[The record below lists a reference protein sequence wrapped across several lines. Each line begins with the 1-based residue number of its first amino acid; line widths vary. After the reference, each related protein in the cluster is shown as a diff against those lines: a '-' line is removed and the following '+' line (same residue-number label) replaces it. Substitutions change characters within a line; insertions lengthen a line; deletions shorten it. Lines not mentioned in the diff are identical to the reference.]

1 MVEITL
7 DGKKCLVEPSH
18 TLLDIAKKQGVDIP
32 CLCGVDGLNG
42 DCGLCVVEVSGKGY
56 QKARDVIASKDMNV
70 VTESASLSK
79 LRKRRLE
86 DILSAP
92 NVSCSVPP
100 CQIACPAKVD
110 IQVYLAYI
118 AQNDHRK
125 AIEVIKKTLPMP
137 LSIGRVC
144 PAFCEADCHRA
155 KVDEPLAIRHLK
167 RHAADLD
174 LASFE
179 AYTPESKP
187 AKNKKVAIVGAGPGG
202 LSCGYFL
209 SNEGYQVTVYE
220 AMSKAGGWLIYGI
233 PEYRLPKSI
242 LDKEIE
248 VMCANGMKVK
258 TNQKLG
264 VNFELS
270 ELTEDYDAVCLAV
283 GASLASEMQY
293 TGSELKGCYLGVDFL
308 KDQATENQYSVGK
321 KVAVIGG
328 GNTAIDCAR
337 TALRKGADT
346 TLIYRRTRSEM
357 PAEDYEIEEAEHE
370 GVKFHFLTNPVE
382 NIADDLGRVQQV
394 KLERMALGEPDSSGR
409 RRPQATGEYF
419 TEDFDTVIAAVS
431 QKTDLSFIQDSC
443 LPLDISRW
451 DTINVEEETMH
462 TGAKN
467 IFAIGDVRRG
477 PATAIEAIA
486 DGRVA
491 AKGIDTYLGGD
502 MEKLYVDSFRA
513 RNLERTHLI
522 NSDHVNR
529 LTNAIRS
536 MTPGKGKEQIEANL
550 NQLLKKF
557 MRVKVSELSIDQ
569 RQLSFDEVEKGFSN
583 QAAIDEA
590 KRCLS
595 CGCNEGNDC
604 KLRRYSTD
612 YKVDKQAIVSGH
624 SHKVAMS

>member
-7 DGKKCLVEPSH
+7 DGKKCLVESKQN
-18 TLLDIAKKQGVDIP
+18 LLDVAKSQGLDIP
-32 CLCGVDGLNG
+32 CLCGVDGLGN
-42 DCGLCVVEVSGKGY
+42 DCGLCVVEVNGQGY
-56 QKARDVIASKDMNV
+56 TKASNVIATRGICV
-70 VTESASLSK
+70 VTESSSLAK

-86 DILSAP
+86 EILSAP
-92 NVSCSVPP
+92 NASCSVPP
-100 CQIACPAKVD
+100 CQVACPAKVD

-118 AQNDHRK
+118 AQNEHRK

-155 KVDEPLAIRHLK
+155 KVDEPIAIRHLK

-174 LASFE
+174 LSSYE

-187 AKNKKVAIVGAGPGG
+187 AKDKKIAIVGGGPGG

-209 SNEGYQVTVYE
+209 SNEGYQVTVFE
-220 AMSKAGGWLIYGI
+220 SMPKAGGWLRYGI
-233 PEYRLPKSI
+233 PEYRLPKAV

-248 VMCANGMKVK
+248 LMCANGMQIQ

-264 VNFELS
+264 VDFELS
-270 ELTEDYDAVCLAV
+270 DLSAEYDAVCLAV
-283 GASLASEMQY
+283 GASLASEMRY
-293 TGSELKGCYLGVDFL
+293 TGSDLKGCYLGVDFL

-337 TALRKGADT
+337 TALRKGAET

-382 NIADDLGRVQQV
+382 NIADEMGRVHQV
-394 KLERMALGEPDSSGR
+394 KLEKMALGEPDASGR
-409 RRPQATGEYF
+409 RSPQSTGEYF
-419 TEDFDTVIAAVS
+419 TEEFDTVIAAVS
-431 QKTDLSFIQDSC
+431 QKADLSFAEDDS

-451 DTINVEEETMH
+451 NTINVEEETMH

-491 AKGIDTYLGGD
+491 AKGIDTILV
-502 MEKLYVDSFRA
+502 ETWKSFTL
-513 RNLERTHLI
+513 NL
-522 NSDHVNR
+522 
-529 LTNAIRS
+529 
-536 MTPGKGKEQIEANL
+536 
-550 NQLLKKF
+550 
-557 MRVKVSELSIDQ
+557 SELETW
-569 RQLSFDEVEKGFSN
+569 REL
-583 QAAIDEA
+583 
-590 KRCLS
+590 
-595 CGCNEGNDC
+595 
-604 KLRRYSTD
+604 T
-612 YKVDKQAIVSGH
+612 
-624 SHKVAMS
+624 